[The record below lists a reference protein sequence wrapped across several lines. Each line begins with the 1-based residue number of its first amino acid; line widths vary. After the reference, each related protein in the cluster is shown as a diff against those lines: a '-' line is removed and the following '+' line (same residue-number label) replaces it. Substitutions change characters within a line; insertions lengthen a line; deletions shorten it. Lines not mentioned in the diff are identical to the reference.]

1 MDWLRRNWPD
11 LLIGIALVAVIA
23 GIVATLLGG
32 SSFLPFGQQG
42 PVETSRQFTSPSAP
56 QPMPPAGVPAAAEE
70 AGEAIIP
77 VVPTEG
83 QVPVDTA
90 PEAAQL
96 APPPPAEAEASPI
109 TPAAPQPQPEPTQP
123 SPTPPAAQPQQPPA
137 GATASLQEPSYR
149 VGVGAFANEENANR
163 RAQQFRNEGY
173 PVFIGRQAEL
183 FLVLVGPYAEASEAN
198 AVAARIREAGLE
210 SDPRIFSYTPSEQA
224 AAPTPAPATTQTPP
238 ATAAPAA
245 EGRRYLQV
253 GAYNSLQS
261 AQPQRERMQ
270 EMGFEVTVRELERDN
285 RTLYRL
291 LIGPF
296 APAELAAAQE
306 RLNALGIE
314 NFATD

>member
-23 GIVATLLGG
+23 GIVVTLLGG
-32 SSFLPFGQQG
+32 GSFLPFGQQG
-42 PVETSRQFTSPSAP
+42 PVETSRQLTSPSAP
-56 QPMPPAGVPAAAEE
+56 QPTPPAQPPAEAEGPAE
-70 AGEAIIP
+70 TIIP
-77 VVPTEG
+77 VVPTNG
-83 QVPVDTA
+83 QVPVETE
-90 PEAAQL
+90 PEAAQI
-96 APPPPAEAEASPI
+96 APAPPAETEPSPI
-109 TPAAPQPQPEPTQP
+109 TPA
-123 SPTPPAAQPQQPPA
+123 PPAAQPQEVPA

-183 FLVLVGPYAEASEAN
+183 FLVLVGPYADASEAN
-198 AVAARIREAGLE
+198 AVAARIRDAGLE
-210 SDPRIFSYTPSEQA
+210 NEPRIFSYTPDEQGA
-224 AAPTPAPATTQTPP
+224 ATAPAPAATQPTTE
-238 ATAAPAA
+238 APAA

-270 EMGFEVTVRELERDN
+270 EMGFEVTVRELERDTG
-285 RTLYRL
+285 TLYRL

-296 APAELAAAQE
+296 APGELSAAQE